1 MIIYESVLVV
11 TAHCR
16 HKVSFFFFATKQNTP
31 DIWAQYQLYPNL
43 AKSFIRIA
51 SGQGFWGDLP
61 VAPVDQVRKGAIDYL
76 MMDYLAE
83 VTMSIMQKQRM
94 RSPSMGYARDFVTV
108 IEQILPEIVAGKVR
122 IVSNAGGVNPQACA
136 QAILDIARKQG
147 VQLKIAVVDNDDI
160 LNKIPELLKAGFRL
174 DNMESGESVEPFLD
188 SFLSANVYFGA
199 RPIAEALD
207 TGAQIVVTG
216 RVTDTGLCLAPM
228 IHEFGWDF
236 EDADKMACGTV
247 AGHILECGAQS
258 SGGNFTDW
266 RAIDR
271 FEDIGFPIVEA
282 FADGT
287 FVVTKHENTGGLV
300 HSMTVKEQLLYEIGD
315 PTSYI
320 TPDGV
325 ADFTSIQ
332 LQDIGKNRVLVSGI
346 KGKGATQF
354 FKVSASYLSGYKI
367 NSSLTYCWPD
377 ALEKAVLA
385 FDILQK
391 RAAMLG
397 LNLLSTHA
405 DFVGYNGC
413 DEIPVILDSNSA
425 DLSEV
430 QLRFSATSDSK
441 ADLERLGMEV
451 APLILTGPGGVTGFA
466 GGRPKPSEIVAYWPA
481 LLRKEAVEARI
492 HFFET

>member
-1 MIIYESVLVV
+1 M
-11 TAHCR
+11 R
-16 HKVSFFFFATKQNTP
+16 F
-31 DIWAQYQLYPNL
+31 NL

-61 VAPVDQVRKGAIDYL
+61 IAPIDQVRKGDVDYL

-94 RSPSMGYARDFVTV
+94 RDASLGYARDFVSV
-108 IEQILPEIVAGKVR
+108 VAELLPEVAAGKVR

-136 QAILDIARKQG
+136 RAILDLARARG
-147 VQLKIAVVDNDDI
+147 FQLKVAVVDNDDI
-160 LNKIPELLKAGFRL
+160 LANIPDLLKAGFTL
-174 DNMESGESVEPFLD
+174 DNMESGEKVDPYLA

-199 RPIAEALD
+199 RPIAQALD
-207 TGAQIVVTG
+207 TGAHVVVTG

-228 IHEFGWDF
+228 IHEFGWSFD
-236 EDADKMACGTV
+236 DANKMAAGTV

-266 RAIDR
+266 RAVDR

-282 FADGT
+282 FADGS

-315 PTSYI
+315 PSSYI

-332 LQDIGKNRVLVSGI
+332 LEDIGKNRVRVSGI
-346 KGKGATQF
+346 KGKPATPF
-354 FKVSASYLSGYKI
+354 YKVSASYLSGYKMTG
-367 NSSLTYCWPD
+367 SLTYCWPD
-377 ALEKAVLA
+377 ALEKAQIA
-385 FDILQK
+385 YQILLG
-391 RAAMLG
+391 RAKALG
-397 LNLLSTHA
+397 LNLQNTHA
-405 DFVGYNGC
+405 DYIGFNGC
-413 DEIPVILDSNSA
+413 DETPVVANA
-425 DLSEV
+425 QTEDLSEV
-430 QLRFSATSDSK
+430 QLRFSATSASK
-441 ADLERLGMEV
+441 SDLERLGMEL

-481 LLRKEAVEARI
+481 LLRKEAVEPRI
-492 HFFET
+492 HFLET